1 MNLTKENIG
10 KSYFDK
16 SIKGDLVAI
25 TFQNMN
31 QGKLTG
37 NVDICSIAGEPERMF
52 EVEGIGEVWEWC
64 LVPISKEDK

>member
-1 MNLTKENIG
+1 MKLQLKDFNDKHLGETIYIIGCAPSINNLTKENIG

-37 NVDICSIAGEPERMF
+37 NVDIC
-52 EVEGIGEVWEWC
+52 
-64 LVPISKEDK
+64 

>member
-37 NVDICSIAGEPERMF
+37 NVDICSDAGEPERMF

>member
-1 MNLTKENIG
+1 MKLTNENIG

-37 NVDICSIAGEPERMF
+37 NVDICSNAGEPERMF